1 MKPLIPLLF
10 LLAVLVLATA
20 GCVQP
25 PAEPIPGNE
34 TGYNI
39 SAVERDPV
47 REAAAEKIQFPKNV
61 SELDDLEWRLPENQA
76 YYQYMNETPNAD
88 YYGFLV
94 SYYQI
99 EYRSYCKHNLS
110 LTMSFIEYLERYLT
124 NYVYDLN
131 HATNYVPVSF
141 HKLSEAEIDPSLP
154 VIHLTNETV
163 ETTPLLRFCFID
175 IPGGGVKV
183 LPEEE
188 WQLVPYKDAHYSV
201 RKAYLEWNGDYY
213 FMNRSIP

>member
-10 LLAVLVLATA
+10 LLAFLLLATA
-20 GCVQP
+20 GCIQP
-25 PAEPIPGNE
+25 PAEPNPANE
-34 TGYNI
+34 TGFNI

-76 YYQYMNETPNAD
+76 YYQYMNETPNGD

-131 HATNYVPVSF
+131 HDTNYRPLWFLPTTEEYMKEHRVPSHSV
-141 HKLSEAEIDPSLP
+141 L
-154 VIHLTNETV
+154 HLTE
-163 ETTPLLRFCFID
+163 EIASATPLFKSCFID
-175 IPGGGVKV
+175 TPGGGVKV

-188 WQLVPYKDAHYSV
+188 WQLLPYKNAS
-201 RKAYLEWNGDYY
+201 YLEWKGDYY
-213 FMNRSIP
+213 IIMRSIS